1 MIMKRKHFKHGT
13 SQPAVRQWWAGPAA
27 FLASMLALPVNAG
40 IVIPDDP
47 LTTAARVAPNI
58 LFILDDSGSMAWRN
72 MNNQDVTEIIGPGS
86 FSSRPDA
93 NGVSRGTS
101 VTSETLDNSKLY
113 MQSYATN
120 TLYYNPAVTYK
131 PWMDADG
138 NRLTGG
144 MNYTGVYSS
153 DLVVTHSGAGTNGGS
168 KDLSANIQTFYVPKN
183 TANSSASYLSSVSNY
198 YRYQIL
204 PGNGGIMRG
213 VYGTVVTTARQ
224 TVQVGGSN
232 TATGTLSNNTAVDN
246 RLASVSADVVLEIT
260 IENTS
265 SNNSRTLNYSVYDPS
280 GNTVCSGISRPNS
293 SGFCQVP
300 ATVAGQY
307 TVRVQRATNNSTGY
321 QISAQRYTTNS
332 CDGQNSGYGWIDCTA
347 ALPASRTGSGN
358 TVADEKANFATWYSY
373 HRTRTKAAKA
383 GAAEAFSPLNSKVR
397 VGFRTIWGR
406 NTFDIPVRDGND
418 GRFVN
423 NVADPSVAGS
433 TSTTS
438 RSTWYNRLFAA
449 GASNGTPLQQALDD
463 AGTYFSRSD
472 SSGPYGPEAGSD
484 QLSCRQNFAILTT
497 DGYWNTSTV
506 DSGNADGTSGSTIKG
521 PKGKT
526 YTYTPAAPFSDSYSR
541 TLADVAMRYWK
552 TDLRTEDYMGNTTRP
567 DNNNVPTTDAD
578 PAFWQHMVTF
588 GISIGLKTTMGWS
601 SVDSVP
607 ANPAWPDPDTSN
619 PGTDNARRIDD
630 LLHAAVNGHGQFV
643 SASSPS
649 EFTAGLGKA
658 LAAIAQRTGSFSNVA
673 TNSAS
678 LNAGSRVFSASYVS
692 GTWTGTV
699 KGQPVTR
706 DGLGAGWTSSIPSLA
721 ARKVFTSTTTDAG
734 ATFPTASQQTALARV
749 GGPADYAVTGADNA
763 AYIKGDTSREERNG
777 GLLRNRPSTVLGD
790 IVGSSPFYVPETN
803 TLYVGANDG
812 MLHAFDGTSGQELF
826 AYVPRIINFTQL
838 ATLSRGDYSHKF
850 FVDGPVVVT
859 ERALT
864 PNKNILVGSLG
875 RGGKGLFALDVS
887 APASA
892 TATSVAL
899 WERQDTPGGNMG
911 QVLGRPI
918 LSNVQGTSAA
928 AVVFGNG
935 VNSSHDRAV
944 LVVMNAQTGA
954 VIREIDTG
962 AGSSAAPNG
971 LSAPT
976 GVYGPDG
983 KTLAYV
989 YAGDMLGNVWKFDLT
1004 DTSSAAW
1011 TATRLFTAQDATGKA
1026 QPISAGVTVAT
1037 HPWTNKRWIFFG
1049 TGRYLTTEDAD
1060 SSNVSVQ
1067 SMYGFIDS
1075 GAAVSR
1081 SDLTRRT
1088 VQVTSGTS
1096 SGYPVRAFEGRTSLP
1111 ISSKGWYIDL
1121 PDAGERIVQD
1131 AQVVSTYLITASM
1144 IPTGNACDADGRG
1157 YVNALDA
1164 FTGTS
1169 AASSYFDLDK
1179 NAGTD
1184 DTVSGLPVGSV
1195 DAGVG
1200 MPTLPNVMRG
1210 VMLVAGS
1217 NGEIQALPVKPPRW
1231 ERVSWRDLKGD

>member
-1 MIMKRKHFKHGT
+1 MKRKHSKPGIPP
-13 SQPAVRQWWAGPAA
+13 SSVRQWWAGPVA
-27 FLASMLALPVNAG
+27 FLVSLLALPVNAG

-72 MNNQDVTEIIGPGS
+72 MNNQDVTEITGS
-86 FSSRPDA
+86 GGFSSRPDA
-93 NGVSRGTS
+93 NGVSTGTS
-101 VTSETLDNSKLY
+101 VTSETLDNSRMY

-144 MNYTGVYSS
+144 TDFTAAYSS

-168 KDLSANIQTFYVPKN
+168 RDLSANIQTFYVPKDTGN
-183 TANSSASYLSSVSNY
+183 TSASYLSSVSNY

-204 PGNGGIMRG
+204 PGSAGILRG
-213 VYGTVVTTARQ
+213 VYGAVVATARQ
-224 TVQVGGSN
+224 TVQIGGSN
-232 TATGTLSNNTAVDN
+232 TATGTLSNGTAVN
-246 RLASVSADVVLEIT
+246 NNLASVSAGVVLEIT

-265 SNNSRTLNYSVYDPS
+265 SNNSRTLNYWVYDPS
-280 GNTVCSGISRPNS
+280 GGVVCSGVSSRNS
-293 SGFCQVP
+293 SGFCLVP
-300 ATVAGQY
+300 QTAAGQY
-307 TVRVQRATNNSTGY
+307 TVRVQRATNNSTSY
-321 QISAQRYTTNS
+321 QISAQRYTSNS
-332 CDGQNSGYGWIDCTA
+332 CDGQSSGYGWIDCA
-347 ALPASRTGSGN
+347 AGLPASRAGLPN

-406 NTFDIPVRDGND
+406 NTFDIPVGDGND

-423 NVADPSVAGS
+423 NVADPAVAGS
-433 TSTTS
+433 TDTTS

-463 AGTYFSRSD
+463 AGRYFSRSD
-472 SSGPYGPEAGSD
+472 SSGPYGPESGSD

-506 DSGNADGTSGSTIKG
+506 DSGNADGTNGSTIKG
-521 PKGKT
+521 PKGKV
-526 YTYTPAAPFSDSYSR
+526 YTYAAAAPFSDSYSR
-541 TLADVAMRYWK
+541 TLADVAMKYWK
-552 TDLRTEDYMGNTTRP
+552 TDLRTEDYMGNSTRP
-567 DNNNVPTTDAD
+567 DNNNVPTTDAN

-601 SVDSVP
+601 SVEGVP

-630 LLHAAVNGHGQFV
+630 LLHAAVNGRGQFV

-649 EFTAGLGKA
+649 EFTTGLGKA

-673 TNSAS
+673 TNSSS
-678 LNAGSRVFSASYVS
+678 LNTGSKVFSASYVS

-706 DGLGAGWTSSIPSLA
+706 DGLGTGWTSSIPSPA
-721 ARKVFTSTTTDAG
+721 SRKVFTYG
-734 ATFPTASQQTALARV
+734 ATFPTTTQQAALARA

-763 AYIKGDTSREERNG
+763 AYIKGDSSREERNG
-777 GLLRNRPSTVLGD
+777 GLLRNRPTTVLGD
-790 IVGSSPFYVPETN
+790 IVGSSPSYVKETD

-812 MLHAFDGTSGQELF
+812 MLHAFNGSTGQELF
-826 AYVPRIINFTQL
+826 AYVPGIINFTQL
-838 ATLSRGDYSHKF
+838 ATLSRGDYAHKF

-859 ERALT
+859 SRTLT
-864 PNKNILVGSLG
+864 PNKNILVGALG
-875 RGGKGLFALDVS
+875 RGGKGLYALNVS

-892 TATSVAL
+892 TATSVSL
-899 WERQDTPGGNMG
+899 WERSETPDGNMG

-918 LSNVQGTSAA
+918 LTKVRGSTDA
-928 AVVFGNG
+928 AVILGNG

-944 LVVMNAQTGA
+944 LVVLNAETGA

-962 AGSSAAPNG
+962 AGSATAPNG

-976 GVYGPDG
+976 GVYGADG

-1004 DTSSAAW
+1004 SSTAAAW

-1037 HPWTNKRWIFFG
+1037 NPLNNKRWIFFG

-1067 SMYGFIDS
+1067 SMYGLMDTD
-1075 GAAVSR
+1075 AAVSR

-1088 VQVTSGTS
+1088 VAVTSGTQN
-1096 SGYPVRAFEGRTSLP
+1096 GYPVRAFEGKASLP
-1111 ISSKGWYIDL
+1111 SGSKGWYIDL
-1121 PDAGERIVQD
+1121 PEAGERIVQD
-1131 AQVVSTYLITASM
+1131 AQVVSTYLLTASM

-1157 YVNALDA
+1157 YINALDA

-1169 AASSYFDLDK
+1169 ASNSYFDLDRNSATNDK
-1179 NAGTD
+1179 IND
-1184 DTVSGLPVGSV
+1184 LPVGSV

-1200 MPTLPNVMRG
+1200 MPTLPNLMRG

-1217 NGEIQALPVKPPRW
+1217 NGEIVAVPTIPPRW
-1231 ERVSWRDLKGD
+1231 ERISWRDLKGD